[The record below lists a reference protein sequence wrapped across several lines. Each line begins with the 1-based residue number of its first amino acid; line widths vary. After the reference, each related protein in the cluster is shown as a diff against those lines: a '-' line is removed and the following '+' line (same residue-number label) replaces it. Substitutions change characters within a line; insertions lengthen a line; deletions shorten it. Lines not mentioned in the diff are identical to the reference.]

1 MNKNPNISLN
11 MEFEFLNKA
20 QIFPIPAGDFFNR
33 QEDHYYLIY
42 APLANAMMMAS
53 KENVIRLNEKIQ
65 NPERLKE
72 EDDLKEHLLELTDA
86 VAPEQRIQ
94 KINSPGD
101 LQKLSILPTHKCN
114 FNCSYCYA
122 SKGRSDVV
130 LSEEKLLAGLKYFID
145 PQRTESRF
153 LSISFIG
160 GGEPLL
166 AWPLVKK
173 GIIFASELAAK
184 TGFKLSIT
192 LITNGSI
199 MNWEIIEVLKKYQVL
214 PDISF
219 DILPEIQNRQRSNYI
234 AVCKTLDMLSDN
246 GFTPSLNATITP
258 DNVMLQEEMVREA
271 LKKFPCVENMI
282 FEPVVAPE
290 LFDEPKSLAAFYNTF
305 IEHFF
310 KARNLAAMNNRLVE
324 CRIIR
329 NMEEI
334 LDRGC
339 PSKFSITPQGDIAI
353 CYCASSPNEPNY
365 QSRVY
370 GSISH
375 SGIVSLDQQKFL
387 KTHLDNLFS
396 RRKCDYC
403 FARWHCGGGCMC
415 PNELYND
422 AYLEEVCIFTRKII
436 KQELLHRFENRYA
449 EMYGFNIKQAFSN

>member
-1 MNKNPNISLN
+1 
-11 MEFEFLNKA
+11 
-20 QIFPIPAGDFFNR
+20 
-33 QEDHYYLIY
+33 
-42 APLANAMMMAS
+42 
-53 KENVIRLNEKIQ
+53 
-65 NPERLKE
+65 
-72 EDDLKEHLLELTDA
+72 
-86 VAPEQRIQ
+86 
-94 KINSPGD
+94 
-101 LQKLSILPTHKCN
+101 
-114 FNCSYCYA
+114 
-122 SKGRSDVV
+122 
-130 LSEEKLLAGLKYFID
+130 
-145 PQRTESRF
+145 
-153 LSISFIG
+153 
-160 GGEPLL
+160 
-166 AWPLVKK
+166 
-173 GIIFASELAAK
+173 
-184 TGFKLSIT
+184 
-192 LITNGSI
+192 
-199 MNWEIIEVLKKYQVL
+199 IEVLKKYQVL